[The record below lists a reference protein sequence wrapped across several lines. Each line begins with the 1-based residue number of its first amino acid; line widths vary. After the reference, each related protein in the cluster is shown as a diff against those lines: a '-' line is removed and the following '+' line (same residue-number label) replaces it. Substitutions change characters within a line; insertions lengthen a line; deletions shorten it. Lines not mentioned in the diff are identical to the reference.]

1 MSLSAIDGDDRAE
14 QLIALTINLTA
25 RLTEETRAFEA
36 RRPQAASAGAE
47 ETLRL
52 ANLYRHE
59 STRIRND
66 PSLLD
71 GARVE
76 LRKRLIQTTTAFQA
90 VLARHGRAVTAAKTL
105 TEGLVHAIAT
115 EVAAQRSRAAGYGPT
130 ALAALG
136 DASAITLN
144 RRA

>member
-1 MSLSAIDGDDRAE
+1 MSLSAIDADDRAE
-14 QLIALTINLTA
+14 QLIALTDRLTA
-25 RLTEETRAFEA
+25 RLTAETLAFEQ
-36 RRPQAASAGAE
+36 RRPQSVAADAE

-59 STRIRND
+59 SLRIRQE
-66 PSLLD
+66 PALLA
-71 GARVE
+71 GARE
-76 LRKRLIQTTTAFQA
+76 ALRQKLIQSTTAFQA

-105 TEGLVHAIAT
+105 TEGLVKAIAT
-115 EVAAQRSRAAGYGPT
+115 EVAAQRGRAAGYGPS
-130 ALAALG
+130 ARAAKG